1 MTVVTDS
8 FVVCSVKLCKK
19 KKKNGVKNIQGFHF
33 CSMFTIDVRNP
44 SGQLAVKF
52 FLFFFCGKNYL
63 HAKKCILYI
72 TTLYIHNSQH
82 GTC

>member
-1 MTVVTDS
+1 MTMVTDS

-19 KKKNGVKNIQGFHF
+19 KGSIFAACF
-33 CSMFTIDVRNP
+33 YVRNP

-52 FLFFFCGKNYL
+52 FVLFFLRCKLF
-63 HAKKCILYI
+63 ARKKCILYI

-82 GTC
+82 ETC